1 MEASPIMKFFTF
13 AHLPAGKL
21 QETSRL
27 FADFAQTIESSLPEN
42 AEKSVALRKILEA
55 KDAAVRACLMMP
67 IPSSGET

>member
-1 MEASPIMKFFTF
+1 MKTTMEASPIMKFFTF
-13 AHLPAGKL
+13 EHLPVGKL

-27 FADFAQTIESSLPEN
+27 FAELAQTIESSLPEN

-67 IPSSGET
+67 IE